1 MTGCCRFE
9 SVEKVAG
16 IGGPLIGGVLAQLHD
31 DLTCVVVTI
40 GYIGLIWAVQVKW
53 RATMAHKLHMG

>member
-1 MTGCCRFE
+1 M
-9 SVEKVAG
+9 EKVAG